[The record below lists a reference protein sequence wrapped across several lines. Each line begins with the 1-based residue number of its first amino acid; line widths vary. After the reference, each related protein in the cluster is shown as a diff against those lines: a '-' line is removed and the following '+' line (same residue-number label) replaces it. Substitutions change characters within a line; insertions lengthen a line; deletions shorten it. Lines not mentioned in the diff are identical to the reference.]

1 MRAELSKVFDECLT
15 RITRGE
21 AVKTCLAEYPH
32 LRHQLVPLLHT
43 AFSIKTAPK
52 VLPSDDM
59 RQLSKGRLMAR
70 LRESSMQAA
79 KSLQANPASSRMTAV
94 MTAAW
99 RMLERIIAGPAKV
112 AVPLTL
118 ALVVA
123 LEGIFLFGLFD
134 FISPSHTPAFASGCT
149 LSTLTGRIELQ
160 NPGSSIW
167 EEAETGMTI
176 KAGSWVRTAPDS
188 DAMLTFFNG
197 TTVKLEPGTVL
208 LVEQAEGVQ
217 ENQPTIIVL
226 KQQLG
231 RTWSRVTKLT
241 DPGSHYEIQTPSASA
256 LVRGTQF
263 VTEVDEAGA
272 TSVQTIEGL
281 VSVSAEGEEV
291 FLPAGR
297 QTTVEPGAPPSEPVP
312 LSHVA
317 SDSTGDTEVPGNQPP
332 AKAVPTEPS
341 AEIAEPREAASK
353 GQDTEVEQGQRE
365 EEPIGQGQ
373 DGLSAQDS
381 GQDQATDTEEGQSG
395 GQSNDYMW
403 WLIGIVVLFSF
414 GAATLMWR
422 RQ

>member
-1 MRAELSKVFDECLT
+1 MQAELSKAFEECLT

-21 AVKTCLAEYPH
+21 AVTVCLDEYPH

-43 AFSIKTAPK
+43 ALSIKTAPK
-52 VLPSDDM
+52 VLPSDDR
-59 RQLSKGRLMAR
+59 RQLLKGRLMAR
-70 LRESSMQAA
+70 LHESSMQAT
-79 KSLQANPASSRMTAV
+79 KSLQANPVSSRMTA
-94 MTAAW
+94 AW
-99 RMLERIIAGPAKV
+99 NILERAIAGPARV

-118 ALVVA
+118 ALVVV
-123 LEGIFLFGLFD
+123 LEGIFLFGPFG
-134 FISPSHTPAFASGCT
+134 FISPSPTSAFASECT
-149 LSTLTGRIELQ
+149 LTTLTGSVELQ
-160 NPGSSIW
+160 NQGSSIW
-167 EEAETGMTI
+167 EEAETGMTL

-188 DAMLTFFNG
+188 DAVLTFFNG

-208 LVEQAEGVQ
+208 LVEKAEGVR
-217 ENQPTIIVL
+217 ENQLTTIVL
-226 KQQLG
+226 KQRLG
-231 RTWSRVTKLT
+231 RTWSRVTKLA

-256 LVRGTQF
+256 LVRGTLF
-263 VTEVDEAGA
+263 VTEVDETGA

-297 QTTVEPGAPPSEPVP
+297 QTTVKPGAPPSEPVP

-317 SDSTGDTEVPGNQPP
+317 SDSTGDTEVLGNQPP

-353 GQDTEVEQGQRE
+353 NQDTEIEQGQRE
-365 EEPIGQGQ
+365 EELVAQGE

-395 GQSNDYMW
+395 GQDNDYMW

>member
-1 MRAELSKVFDECLT
+1 MRAKLSKAFEECLT

-21 AVKTCLAEYPH
+21 AVKACLDEYPH
-32 LRHQLVPLLHT
+32 LHQQLVPLLHT
-43 AFSIKTAPK
+43 AFSIKVAPK

-79 KSLQANPASSRMTAV
+79 KSLQANPASNR

-99 RMLERIIAGPAKV
+99 KILERAIAGPARV

-118 ALVVA
+118 ALVVV
-123 LEGIFLFGLFD
+123 LEGILLFGLFG
-134 FISPSHTPAFASGCT
+134 FISPSPTPALASECT
-149 LSTLTGRIELQ
+149 LTTLTGSVELQ
-160 NPGSSIW
+160 NPESSIW
-167 EEAETGMTI
+167 EEAETGMTL

-217 ENQPTIIVL
+217 ENQPTTIVL

-263 VTEVDEAGA
+263 VTEVDETGA

-317 SDSTGDTEVPGNQPP
+317 SDSTGDTEVPGNQPL